1 MKSMNEYIFEKT
13 GLTMEAQEFSNKM
26 KEHFS
31 FDKCSISKEGMK
43 FENVCLKEDISY
55 QNGVISKGEIFKNL
69 DIRKNGWIVCENEDE
84 SYILM
89 NHNINEAFVLPS
101 IIPVGQPNTVGN
113 YENFPNVN
121 AIQMGAMADLQKVIS
136 TVKRLSIEDANHLKS
151 IMGPSLEEKILR
163 TIIDACLFDTPPAN
177 GQQNGV

>member
-26 KEHFS
+26 KKHFS
-31 FDKCSISKEGMK
+31 FDKCSLSKEGMK

-55 QNGVISKGEIFKNL
+55 QNGVISKGETFNSL
-69 DIRKNGWIVCENEDE
+69 DIRKNGWIVCDNEEE
-84 SYILM
+84 SFTIM
-89 NHNINEAFVLPS
+89 NHSLKESINFLGTYEAFPS
-101 IIPVGQPNTVGN
+101 
-113 YENFPNVN
+113 VN